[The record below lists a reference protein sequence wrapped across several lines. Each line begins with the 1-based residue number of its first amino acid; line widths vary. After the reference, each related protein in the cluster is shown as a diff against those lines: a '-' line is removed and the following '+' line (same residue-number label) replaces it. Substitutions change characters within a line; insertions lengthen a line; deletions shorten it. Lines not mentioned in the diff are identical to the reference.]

1 MENLKRLFLYKERQN
16 SPESLAAPSIEDNM
30 NAMSVRLAKE
40 VADYLKQGLILI
52 EFVSP
57 TLDPY
62 SQHDMV
68 RNVVF
73 SDGVYFWDGVILHWV
88 EKYRVRM
95 PEEFMRHFY
104 SATSHPIPVND
115 SDIPKL
121 LAAFKTADPLM
132 ALAPEKDRSRHSK
145 LKG

>member
-1 MENLKRLFLYKERQN
+1 MENLKRLFLYKERQDL
-16 SPESLAAPSIEDNM
+16 PASLAAPSIEDNM
-30 NAMSVRLAKE
+30 NAMPVRLAKE
-40 VADYLKQGLILI
+40 VAAYLKQGLILI

-57 TLDPY
+57 TRDPY

-88 EKYRVRM
+88 EKYRVRL
-95 PEEFMRHFY
+95 PEEFMAHFY
-104 SATSHPIPVND
+104 AATAHPIAVND

-121 LAAFKTADPLM
+121 IAAFKTADPLM
-132 ALAPEKDRSRHSK
+132 ALAPEKEQFSSRDVT
-145 LKG
+145 